1 MKELKVY
8 LHFNGQAREALGFY
22 AKCFGGETTTL
33 QTYGESPMETDES
46 LKDRVLH
53 AEFKAD
59 HIEFMA
65 ADSGHK
71 QKVRFGNHISLSINL
86 YDEDEQTAIFN
97 KLSEDGKVHMPL
109 ENTFWGAR
117 FGMVEDKFGVNW
129 MLNVNQ

>member
-1 MKELKVY
+1 MGK
-8 LHFNGQAREALGFY
+8 
-22 AKCFGGETTTL
+22 
-33 QTYGESPMETDES
+33 DES

-53 AEFKAD
+53 AEFKSD

-71 QKVRFGNHISLSINL
+71 QKVNFGNHISLSINL

-97 KLSEDGKVHMPL
+97 KLSEGGKVHMPL